1 MKLST
6 LVTGLATVTR
16 ALSQPNI
23 VPKAP
28 SLSASPHA
36 PANFNPSHPHS
47 HKPHT
52 KICKVKPSFKDAGP
66 GILAAAHKCNHGGTV
81 LLPPGDYIIATALDL
96 TFLDNIDFAIYGNI
110 SFKQDIDLWPTQ
122 AFEYAFQT
130 SSMFWRFGGRNVNV
144 YGGGK
149 GVIDGRGQFWW
160 SAMAE
165 DKSVMRPCLF
175 GTDGL
180 HHATISGLT
189 MLDPPGWFNLI
200 ANSSDILISDMTM
213 LVGKALEGKPAKNTD
228 GWDTYRSSNIVI
240 QNSRVVN
247 TDDCVSFKPNST
259 GIIVQNLDCTGS
271 HGISVGSLGQY
282 QGETDLVEDI
292 YVYNVTMTNATD
304 VARIKVWP
312 GVAPGTTGSSSGGGL
327 GLVRNVTYEGMRSVN
342 NDHVISVSQCYY
354 AADQETCNENPSSLV
369 IEDIYF
375 RDFEGTTSKK
385 YDPRIGELTCSSP
398 DVCHDFHL
406 SDINVTPPSGQ
417 EPYFGCAN
425 MEGSNL
431 DEITCMASDE

>member
-1 MKLST
+1 MKLISIAAA
-6 LVTGLATVTR
+6 LAAV
-16 ALSQPNI
+16 APCLSQPSLTPTPPSL
-23 VPKAP
+23 VAKPYAP
-28 SLSASPHA
+28 S
-36 PANFNPSHPHS
+36 NFKPGHPHS
-47 HKPHT
+47 NKPHQR
-52 KICKVKPSFKDAGP
+52 ICKVKPTLKDAGP
-66 GILAAAHKCNHGGTV
+66 GILSAARKCNRGGTV
-81 LLPPGDYIIATALDL
+81 FLPPGDYIIATALDL

-122 AFEYAFQT
+122 AFEYEFQT
-130 SSMFWRFGGRNVNV
+130 ASMFWRFGGRNVNI

-160 SAMAE
+160 SAMAK

-180 HHATISGLT
+180 HHATVSGLT

-200 ANSSDILISDMTM
+200 SNSSDILVSDMTM
-213 LVGKALEGKPAKNTD
+213 LVGKALDGAPAKNTD

-240 QNSRVVN
+240 QNSKIVN

-259 GIIVQNLDCTGS
+259 QVIVQNLDCTGS

-312 GVAPGTTGSSSGGGL
+312 GVPEGTTGSTSGGGL
-327 GLVRNVTYEGMRSVN
+327 GLVRNVTYEMMHSFN

-354 AADQETCNENPSSLV
+354 AANQTACNENPSSLV
-369 IEDIYF
+369 IEDIHF

-398 DVCHDFHL
+398 DVCHDFYL
-406 SDINVTPPSGQ
+406 SDINVSPPSGQ
-417 EPYFGCAN
+417 TPYFGCAN
-425 MEGSNL
+425 MEGSSL
-431 DEITCMASDE
+431 DEITCKAS